1 MSTIDEIAISVNHAL
16 LKYNS
21 YGIDRIYDRMEWLW
35 RATTYLRVGI
45 DLKRQIAESEE
56 DRQKFE
62 KALSKIDKDILPKLK
77 LIYRNKKIPELLYML
92 LKNNPGAA
100 AGLIEY
106 SHRLNELRDNVV
118 ALSVATGFVIV
129 KQLVFDEKVIRKRR
143 TSPFQ
148 NVDFSPADF

>member
-1 MSTIDEIAISVNHAL
+1 MSTIDEIAISINHAL

-21 YGIDRIYDRMEWLW
+21 YGIDRIYDRLEWLW

-45 DLKRQIAESEE
+45 DLKKQIAENE
-56 DRQKFE
+56 DDRKKFE

-77 LIYRNKKIPELLYML
+77 IIYRDKKIPELLYML

-106 SHRLNELRDNVV
+106 SHRLNELRDHVV
-118 ALSVATGFVIV
+118 ALSVATGFVIM
-129 KQLVFDEKVIRKRR
+129 KQLIFDEKIIRKRKS
-143 TSPFQ
+143 SPFQ
-148 NVDFSPADF
+148 NDFSPADF

>member
-1 MSTIDEIAISVNHAL
+1 MSTIDEIAISINHAL

-21 YGIDRIYDRMEWLW
+21 YGIDRIYDRLEWLW

-45 DLKRQIAESEE
+45 DLKKQIAENE
-56 DRQKFE
+56 DDRKKFE

-77 LIYRNKKIPELLYML
+77 IIYRDKKIPELLYML

-118 ALSVATGFVIV
+118 TLSVATGFVIM
-129 KQLVFDEKVIRKRR
+129 KQLIFDEKVIRKRKS
-143 TSPFQ
+143 SPFQ
-148 NVDFSPADF
+148 NDFSPVDF

>member
-1 MSTIDEIAISVNHAL
+1 MSTIDEIAISINHAL

-21 YGIDRIYDRMEWLW
+21 YGIDRIYDRLEWLW

-45 DLKRQIAESEE
+45 DLKKQIAENE
-56 DRQKFE
+56 DDRKKFE

-77 LIYRNKKIPELLYML
+77 IIYRDKKIPELLYML

-106 SHRLNELRDNVV
+106 SHRLNELRDKVV
-118 ALSVATGFVIV
+118 ALSVATGFVIM
-129 KQLVFDEKVIRKRR
+129 KQLIFDEKIIRKRKS
-143 TSPFQ
+143 SPFQ
-148 NVDFSPADF
+148 NDFSPDF

>member
-1 MSTIDEIAISVNHAL
+1 MSTIDEIAISINHAL

-21 YGIDRIYDRMEWLW
+21 YGIDRIYDRLEWLW

-45 DLKRQIAESEE
+45 DLKKQIAENE
-56 DRQKFE
+56 DDRKKFE

-77 LIYRNKKIPELLYML
+77 IIYRDKKIPELLYML

-106 SHRLNELRDNVV
+106 SHRLNELRDKVV
-118 ALSVATGFVIV
+118 ALSVATGFVIM
-129 KQLVFDEKVIRKRR
+129 KQLIFDEKIIRKRKS
-143 TSPFQ
+143 SPFQ
-148 NVDFSPADF
+148 NDFSPADF